1 MKAATLLW
9 FWLHTYNSCHLL
21 ERACCIQEPKI
32 GALKQ
37 HLRNQNGTLWK
48 GGLVLES
55 IMLMPRC
62 TPFILLKSQIA
73 DAAFTM
79 YKYNY
84 KINAWRAIVISTKSN
99 SPNQKNAFRPLKRMC
114 TVLWRHSTMGLQWKK
129 NNCNLLWPP
138 LFLIWLNMKAQ
149 TWPQSESCFANC
161 SRWVG
166 ETHS

>member
-1 MKAATLLW
+1 VKSATLLW
-9 FWLHTYNSCHLL
+9 FWLHIYNSCHLL

-37 HLRNQNGTLWK
+37 HLRNQNRTLWK

-55 IMLMPRC
+55 IILMPTC

-79 YKYNY
+79 YEYNY
-84 KINAWRAIVISTKSN
+84 RINAWCAIVISTKRN

-114 TVLWRHSTMGLQWKK
+114 TVLWWHSTTGLPWKK
-129 NNCNLLWPP
+129 QLQPTLTSAFPLMTQYESTNMTSKWIMLCELLQMSW
-138 LFLIWLNMKAQ
+138 WD
-149 TWPQSESCFANC
+149 
-161 SRWVG
+161 V
-166 ETHS
+166 